1 MVHHQ
6 RLSFD
11 AVDVSNIGVIERS
24 QHLRLTLKAE
34 QAGGTESE
42 RFGQHLQRHV
52 ALQFHV
58 AGAVDL
64 TLATGTDGR
73 ICRRLPLLQSPGT
86 IAEKNSKGPS
96 VP

>member
-1 MVHHQ
+1 M
-6 RLSFD
+6 
-11 AVDVSNIGVIERS
+11 IERS

-42 RFGQHLQRHV
+42 RFGQHLRRHV

-64 TLATGTDGR
+64 TLATGADGR
-73 ICRRLPLLQSPGT
+73 ICRRLPLLQSPAT
-86 IAEKNSKGPS
+86 IAEKNKVVIGRLAAVRVSMANEPT
-96 VP
+96 PNFR